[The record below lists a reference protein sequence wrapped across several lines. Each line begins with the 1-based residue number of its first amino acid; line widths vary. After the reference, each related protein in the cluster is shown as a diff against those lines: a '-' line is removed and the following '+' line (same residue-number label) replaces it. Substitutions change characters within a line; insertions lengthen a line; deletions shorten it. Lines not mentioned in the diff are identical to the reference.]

1 MDINVKI
8 VKSPS
13 EKELVLTIRKDVFI
27 RGLNIPEHL
36 EIDENENVATY
47 VLAYMKNNPVGTARW
62 RKTKKGV
69 KLERFAVLDKYRSNG
84 IGAKITKFILN
95 NLKETQPIYL
105 FAQESAIKFYE
116 KLGFKSIGNL
126 FEEVGIKHQKM
137 IYDLEGNKADVFPS

>member
-13 EKELVLTIRKDVFI
+13 EKELVLTIRKAVFI

-47 VLAYMKNNPVGTARW
+47 VLAYIKNNPVGTARW
-62 RKTKKGV
+62 RKTEKGI

-137 IYDLEGNKADVFPS
+137 IYDLEGNKADLFPS

>member
-47 VLAYMKNNPVGTARW
+47 VLAYIKNNPVGTARW
-62 RKTKKGV
+62 RKTEKGI

-137 IYDLEGNKADVFPS
+137 IYDLEGNKADLFPS

>member
-1 MDINVKI
+1 MDIDVKI
-8 VKSPS
+8 VKSTS

-36 EIDENENVATY
+36 EIDENEDVATY
-47 VLAYMKNNPVGTARW
+47 VLAYIKNNPVGTARW
-62 RKTKKGV
+62 RKTEKGI

-137 IYDLEGNKADVFPS
+137 IYDLEGNKADLFPS

>member
-13 EKELVLTIRKDVFI
+13 EKELVLTIRKAVFI

-84 IGAKITKFILN
+84 IGAKMTKFILN
-95 NLKETQPIYL
+95 NLKEAQPIYL
-105 FAQESAIKFYE
+105 YAQESAIKFYE

>member
-1 MDINVKI
+1 MDIDVKI

-27 RGLNIPEHL
+27 RGLNIPKHL

-137 IYDLEGNKADVFPS
+137 IYDLEGNKADLFPS

>member
-1 MDINVKI
+1 MDIDVKI

-36 EIDENENVATY
+36 EIDENEDVATY
-47 VLAYMKNNPVGTARW
+47 VLAYIKNNPVGTARW
-62 RKTKKGV
+62 RKTEKGI

-116 KLGFKSIGNL
+116 KLGFKSTGNL

-137 IYDLEGNKADVFPS
+137 IYDLEGNKADLFPS

>member
-1 MDINVKI
+1 MDVNVKI
-8 VKSPS
+8 VKSHS
-13 EKELVLTIRKDVFI
+13 EKELVLSIRKDVFI

-36 EIDENENVATY
+36 EIDENEDVATY
-47 VLAYMKNNPVGTARW
+47 VLAYIKNNPVGTARW
-62 RKTKKGV
+62 RKTEKGI

-137 IYDLEGNKADVFPS
+137 IYDLEGNKADLFPS

>member
-1 MDINVKI
+1 MDIDVKI

-36 EIDENENVATY
+36 EIDENEDVATY
-47 VLAYMKNNPVGTARW
+47 VLAYIKNNPVGTARW
-62 RKTKKGV
+62 RKTEKGI

-137 IYDLEGNKADVFPS
+137 IYDLEGNKADLFPS

>member
-84 IGAKITKFILN
+84 IGAKMTKFILN

-105 FAQESAIKFYE
+105 YAQVSAIKFY
-116 KLGFKSIGNL
+116 KRLGFKSIGNI
-126 FEEVGIKHQKM
+126 FEQVGIKHQKM
-137 IYDLEGNKADVFPS
+137 IYDLDGKKANVFPS

>member
-36 EIDENENVATY
+36 EIDENEDVATY
-47 VLAYMKNNPVGTARW
+47 VLAYIKNNPVGTARW
-62 RKTKKGV
+62 RKTEKGI

-137 IYDLEGNKADVFPS
+137 IYDLEGNKADLFPS